1 MNFLRKS
8 VANLTQNSMT
18 ITKHLLSKPE
28 YKERNA
34 VISPLSLQTVLGIIA
49 AGSEG
54 PAQRQ
59 ILSFLGSKSITD
71 FNTLSS
77 QLVSSV
83 LPDAAPLGG
92 PRLTFANS
100 IWVEKSLSLYPS
112 FKKIVATDYM
122 STLESHDF
130 INKVHKY
137 ITFFFFFRTKKPL
150 IN

>member
-1 MNFLRKS
+1 MDFLKKS
-8 VANLTQNSMT
+8 VANLTENCMT
-18 ITKHLLSKPE
+18 ITKHLFSKPE
-28 YKERNA
+28 YKEKNA
-34 VISPLSLQTVLGIIA
+34 VISPLSLQTVLSIIA

-54 PAQRQ
+54 PTQHQ
-59 ILSFLGSKSITD
+59 LLSFLGSESIAD
-71 FNTLSS
+71 LHTLSS

-137 ITFFFFFRTKKPL
+137 LTFFFFFRTKKPL